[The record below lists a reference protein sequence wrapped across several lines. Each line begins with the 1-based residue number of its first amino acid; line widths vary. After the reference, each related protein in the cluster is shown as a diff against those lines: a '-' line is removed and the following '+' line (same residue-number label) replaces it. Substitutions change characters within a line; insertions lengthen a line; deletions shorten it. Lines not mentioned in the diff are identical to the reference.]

1 MIFLIHLDHL
11 IKQLVIIAA
20 IPSTNI
26 QKKVARWKY
35 LVEISVTHQ
44 ENSKVVLGKWMLC
57 MRMVMIQQVL
67 VRKKLR
73 NKLEWILFL
82 KHRNSLNSLWLMQ
95 PSAPP
100 KTMTHLK

>member
-82 KHRNSLNSLWLMQ
+82 KHRISLNLFWIIQNASS
-95 PSAPP
+95 PR
-100 KTMTHLK
+100 TMTYL